1 MWDAASEAD
10 ANVIICDAHIRIRVC
25 VYIYIYIYIYIYTY
39 CYSTDYSQQASCLLQ
54 TGQLSILLPQLAG

>member
-1 MWDAASEAD
+1 MNEESGVRDCTNEID
-10 ANVIICDAHIRIRVC
+10 NEIG
-25 VYIYIYIYIYIYTY
+25 YIEK